1 MTTDLA
7 ISLLRSGSNG
17 EQILRILDSIVL
29 GDCDHTDGDNSAE
42 PTTDAIEF

>member
-29 GDCDHTDGDNSAE
+29 GDCDHSSGDNSAE
-42 PTTDAIEF
+42 PTSDAIEF